1 MFRAWPNHTFN
12 RTLYGMPSLGQNSS
26 PKLARRKVPVNFYV
40 SHHRKGAGAEFD
52 SVETA
57 GLRKVMA
64 ASEAN
69 SKYKMERLLH
79 DQRGPKNRQA
89 SSWLALRAGE
99 LRRDASQQT
108 TQERGRHQ
116 PAAAESTQP
125 FDRGGDTLRQAHH
138 AKTAFNKASF
148 LATTVASEQYIAHYN
163 PSFRSGRRL
172 KNRAIRAILNG
183 RVANQ
188 AKCIFIA
195 INPAVR
201 FQAQ

>member
-1 MFRAWPNHTFN
+1 
-12 RTLYGMPSLGQNSS
+12 
-26 PKLARRKVPVNFYV
+26 
-40 SHHRKGAGAEFD
+40 
-52 SVETA
+52 
-57 GLRKVMA
+57 MA

-79 DQRGPKNRQA
+79 DQRGRKNRRA

-125 FDRGGDTLRQAHH
+125 FDRGRDALRQVHH
-138 AKTAFNKASF
+138 AKTAINKASF
-148 LATTVASEQYIAHYN
+148 LATTVASEQYVAHHN
-163 PSFRSGRRL
+163 PSFRSGRRS
-172 KNRAIRAILNG
+172 KNRAIMAILNG

-188 AKCIFIA
+188 AKCIFIV